1 MFTCFLCGFVKVGA
15 HMVLASIQVM
25 DLGGSV
31 VNVHLCIPPQ
41 SRAVPLQRGVAF
53 LKLRYLH

>member
-1 MFTCFLCGFVKVGA
+1 
-15 HMVLASIQVM
+15 MVLASIQAT

-41 SRAVPLQRGVAF
+41 SRAVPSQRGVAF